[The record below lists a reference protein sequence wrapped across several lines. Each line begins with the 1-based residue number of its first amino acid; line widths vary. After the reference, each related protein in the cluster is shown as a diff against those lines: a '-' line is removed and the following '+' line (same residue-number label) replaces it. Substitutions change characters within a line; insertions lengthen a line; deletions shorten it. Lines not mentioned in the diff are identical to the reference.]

1 MTSVAMRLGHS
12 FGLHREGSKPGL
24 SPFQTELRRRLW
36 WQIVTLDIR
45 CCEDRASDPCIWPD
59 SFNTKQPLNINDSDM
74 DPQSMEPLVEREGFT
89 DMTKIRGSHV
99 VWNTAMCLLWD
110 VVGFTVPV
118 REGGRNLQPTI
129 SVEEKRSRINQ
140 LEKLLENQIVVYCDP
155 KEPLQWVTIVV
166 ARLVIARFHLAIYHP
181 PMYHD
186 RSTSHQH
193 VSREAVLKAAVQN
206 LEYSHLLDTEPAVAK
221 WQWWFNTHV
230 QWHALA
236 VVLVELCV
244 QDKGSLVERAWRIVD
259 VVFDDWAARIADS
272 KNGMLWRAIKK
283 LMSKAQA
290 KRNES
295 KQQTPSAVPQ
305 QQLPLPQFQPYSP
318 LQDLDLAN
326 IPYHPNSV
334 LGYAQ
339 TLNLEQGLPADIL
352 SSLNVNDTDDT
363 INWAEWDEFMQD
375 FDMADAGAMNAND
388 IQQDSSQT
396 WW

>member
-74 DPQSMEPLVEREGFT
+74 DPQSTEPLIERKGFT
-89 DMTKIRGSHV
+89 DMTKIRASHI
-99 VWNTAMCLLWD
+99 VWNAAIRLLWD
-110 VVGFTVPV
+110 AVGFTMPV
-118 REGGRNLQPTI
+118 REGEVNPQPTI
-129 SVEEKRSRINQ
+129 SVEEKTSRIKQ
-140 LEKLLENQIVVYCDP
+140 LEKLLENEIVIYCDP
-155 KEPLQWVTIVV
+155 KEPLQWVTLVV
-166 ARLVIARFHLAIYHP
+166 VRLVVSRFHLAIYHP
-181 PMYHD
+181 PMYHGK
-186 RSTSHQH
+186 STSHQH
-193 VSREAVLKAAVQN
+193 VSREAVLRAAVQN

-244 QDKGSLVERAWRIVD
+244 QDKGSLVERAWTIVD

-272 KNGMLWRAIKK
+272 KNGVLWRAIKK
-283 LMSKAQA
+283 LMSKAQS
-290 KRNES
+290 KRNDS
-295 KQQTPSAVPQ
+295 KQQAPNAMPQ
-305 QQLPLPQFQPYSP
+305 QQLPLPQFQVYSP
-318 LQDLDLAN
+318 LQDPNLADL
-326 IPYHPNSV
+326 PYHPNSV

-339 TLNLEQGLPADIL
+339 TLNLEQGVPPDSL
-352 SSLNVNDTDDT
+352 SSLIVNDIDDT

-375 FDMADAGAMNAND
+375 FEMADAGTIDPNV
-388 IQQDSSQT
+388 IQQDTSQN

>member
-24 SPFQTELRRRLW
+24 SPFQTESRRRLW
-36 WQIVTLDIR
+36 WQIIHLDVR
-45 CCEDRASDPCIWPD
+45 CCEDRASDPCIWPN

-74 DPQSMEPLVEREGFT
+74 DPQSMEPLVERKEFT
-89 DMTKIRGSHV
+89 DMTKIRATHI
-99 VWNTAMCLLWD
+99 VWDAAMRLLWD
-110 VVGFTVPV
+110 AVGFTVLV
-118 REGGRNLQPTI
+118 REGEENPQPTLSI
-129 SVEEKRSRINQ
+129 EEKSSRINQ
-140 LEKLLENQIVVYCDP
+140 LEKDLETEIVVYCDP
-155 KEPLQWVTIVV
+155 KEPLQWVTLVV
-166 ARLVIARFHLAIYHP
+166 ARLVISRFHLAIYHP
-181 PMYHD
+181 PLYNG

-193 VSREAVLKAAVQN
+193 VSRETVLKAAVQN
-206 LEYSHLLDTEPAVAK
+206 LGYSHLLDTEPAVAK

-236 VVLVELCV
+236 AVLVELGV

-295 KQQTPSAVPQ
+295 KVQTPSTVTQ

-318 LQDLDLAN
+318 LQDPTLAN

-334 LGYAQ
+334 LGYAK
-339 TLNLEQGLPADIL
+339 TLNLEQDPAADIL

-375 FDMADAGAMNAND
+375 FDIADAGATDPNAIEQD
-388 IQQDSSQT
+388 ISQT